1 MSHFSFFL
9 SCLAS
14 FRKQPYSLFSFKI
27 LLDNYL
33 TLQGINVEL
42 NFRKLLF
49 VLIKI
54 ATKVIKIMTYSADE
68 VGKK

>member
-9 SCLAS
+9 SCLTS

-27 LLDNYL
+27 VLDNYL